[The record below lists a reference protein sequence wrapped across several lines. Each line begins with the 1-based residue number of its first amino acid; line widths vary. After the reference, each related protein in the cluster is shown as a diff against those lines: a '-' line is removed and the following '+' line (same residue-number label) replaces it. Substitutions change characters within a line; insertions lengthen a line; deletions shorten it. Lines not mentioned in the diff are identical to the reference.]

1 MLLFRDLV
9 GQSMENE
16 RCLGEDADVEII
28 FEGTWWAA
36 IPVKLID
43 NNRLSHTA
51 RWIGAFICSR
61 PPGWKIWRSHL
72 FRIGEEPGGTRRKKI
87 YRGLRELEAEGYLR
101 RSQSRTPDGGFGPM
115 KYVFCIPEEKSLTK
129 SNKVTVCPSAAHG
142 SAARRSGAHINTIT
156 RTKNTKKKTDDDQQ
170 SSMSSSSKFFP
181 PTSGP
186 EGEKIINQV
195 AALEY
200 PGKEISRN
208 LRRALQNLL
217 KEGKLQIPEGW
228 EALRSR
234 RASSLEREK
243 DNADEN
249 QRLEAFAAAFDS
261 LPQEEKEKYFA
272 RAREVAN
279 GLLSPTSLALRSIA
293 TCEFMKDHPLFQGAS
308 PPG

>member
-200 PGKEISRN
+200 PGQKISRN
-208 LRRALQNLL
+208 LRYKLSNLL
-217 KEGKLQIPEGW
+217 EIGELQIPEGW
-228 EALRSR
+228 AARRGR
-234 RASSLEREK
+234 RASPLESEEGEGNTAENQSLE
-243 DNADEN
+243 
-249 QRLEAFAAAFDS
+249 AARKAFDC
-261 LPQEEKEKYFA
+261 LPQEEKEKYYA
-272 RAREVAN
+272 RAREVSN
-279 GLLSPTSLALRSIA
+279 GFISPTSPALRSI
-293 TCEFMKDHPLFQGAS
+293 TICEFMKDHPPVIPQR
-308 PPG
+308 